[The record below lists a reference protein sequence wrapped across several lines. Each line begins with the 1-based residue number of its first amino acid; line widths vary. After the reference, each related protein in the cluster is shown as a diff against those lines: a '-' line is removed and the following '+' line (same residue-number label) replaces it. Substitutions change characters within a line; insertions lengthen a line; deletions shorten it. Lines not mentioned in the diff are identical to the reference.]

1 MKVRFFAR
9 AAGLAL
15 AATLAG
21 GSLVS
26 AAPSGP
32 PIKIGLAASLTGY
45 LASTDGNLAAG
56 AKLAVDEINKRGG
69 VDGSPLELT
78 SQDIA
83 SSAATAVTVANQLIN
98 QTQVD
103 VLLGGVSSAATAALA
118 PIVNAH
124 HVPYI
129 PCAALPSDPSFTFT
143 TLPPVS
149 YIANLEVGYA
159 KKLGVKTVGV
169 IAGSTPYGQ
178 LIGKL
183 LADGATAAGMTV
195 VRTDGVDPTA
205 TDVTPQLA
213 KLIDGHVEA
222 IMDSFTGPTHLILA
236 KNAAQTGKNI
246 PLIMSTDTSDTVRQA
261 TAIYPNVVFV
271 ATSAQV
277 YPDVTRAP
285 LKKADDAYFAAA
297 KAAGLDEKVASSDT
311 ASRGY
316 DAVYLYAHAVE
327 AAKSHSGDAV
337 RDAFEHMAAW
347 QGATALY
354 KFSADNHAG
363 FPYNPLLVAGF
374 RNGKIAALY
383 GE

>member
-1 MKVRFFAR
+1 
-9 AAGLAL
+9 
-15 AATLAG
+15 
-21 GSLVS
+21 
-26 AAPSGP
+26 
-32 PIKIGLAASLTGY
+32 
-45 LASTDGNLAAG
+45 
-56 AKLAVDEINKRGG
+56 
-69 VDGSPLELT
+69 
-78 SQDIA
+78 
-83 SSAATAVTVANQLIN
+83 
-98 QTQVD
+98 
-103 VLLGGVSSAATAALA
+103 
-118 PIVNAH
+118 
-124 HVPYI
+124 
-129 PCAALPSDPSFTFT
+129 
-143 TLPPVS
+143 
-149 YIANLEVGYA
+149 
-159 KKLGVKTVGV
+159 
-169 IAGSTPYGQ
+169 
-178 LIGKL
+178 
-183 LADGATAAGMTV
+183 
-195 VRTDGVDPTA
+195 
-205 TDVTPQLA
+205 
-213 KLIDGHVEA
+213 
-222 IMDSFTGPTHLILA
+222 MDSFTGPTHLILA

-285 LKKADDAYFAAA
+285 LKKADDAYFAAT
-297 KAAGLDEKVASSDT
+297 KAAGMDEKVASSDT

-327 AAKSHSGDAV
+327 AAKSHAGDAV

>member
-1 MKVRFFAR
+1 MKIQVVR

-15 AATLAG
+15 AMTLAG
-21 GSLVS
+21 GTLVS

-45 LASTDGNLAAG
+45 LASTDSNLAAG
-56 AKLAVDEINKRGG
+56 AKLAVDDINAHGG
-69 VDGSPLELT
+69 VGGSPLELT
-78 SQDIA
+78 VQDIA
-83 SSAATAVTVANQLIN
+83 SSAATAVTVANQLLN

-103 VLLGGVSSAATAALA
+103 VLMGGVSSAATGAIAAL
-118 PIVNAH
+118 VNAH
-124 HVPYI
+124 KVPYI
-129 PCAALPSDPSFTFT
+129 PCAALPADPSWTFT
-143 TLPPVS
+143 TLPPVA

-213 KLIDGHVEA
+213 KLLDGHVEA

-236 KNAAQTGKNI
+236 KNAAQTGKTI

-277 YPDVTRAP
+277 YPDVSRAA

-297 KAAGLDEKVASSDT
+297 KQAGLDEKIAASDT

-316 DAVYLYAHAVE
+316 DAVYLYARAVE
-327 AAKSHSGDAV
+327 AAKSHAGDAV
-337 RDAFEHMAAW
+337 HDALEHMAAW

-354 KFSADNHAG
+354 KYTAADHAG

>member
-9 AAGLAL
+9 TAGLAL
-15 AATLAG
+15 AVTLASA
-21 GSLVS
+21 SLVS

-32 PIKIGLAASLTGY
+32 PIKVGLAASLTGY
-45 LASTDGNLAAG
+45 LASTDSNLAAG
-56 AKLAVDEINKRGG
+56 AKLAVDEINKHGG

-118 PIVNAH
+118 PLVNSH
-124 HVPYI
+124 HLPYI

-277 YPDVTRAP
+277 YPDVTRAA

-297 KAAGLDEKVASSDT
+297 KAAGMDDKVAASDT

-327 AAKSHSGDAV
+327 AAKSHAGDAV

-354 KFSADNHAG
+354 KFTADNHAG

-374 RNGKIAALY
+374 RNGKITALY